1 MSDPS
6 PYSFSTH
13 ASSHETHRIG
23 FVSTRFVGTDG
34 VSLETEKW
42 AGALRDTGHELF
54 FFAGLS
60 DKPEKASYQI
70 PEANFYHPE
79 IHNIYEK
86 SFSRRRRPRELT
98 LNIHRLTEHLADH
111 LANFVHQFDIDL
123 LIVQNALAIP
133 MNIPLG
139 LALTEFIA
147 ETGIPTIA
155 HHHDFFWERKRF
167 LVNCVWDYLNMAFP
181 PHLPSVRHVVIN
193 TSAQNQL
200 SLRTGISSM
209 LIPNVMDFELPSQD
223 DDHYAND
230 LRQDLDLQS
239 DEIFILQ
246 PTRVVQRKGIENAI
260 ELVRR
265 LGMKARLVISHASGD
280 EGYEYEQHVRKF
292 AELLDVPVNFVSEI
306 IREQRSLTQDG
317 RKIYSLADVY
327 QKCDLVTYPSTIEG
341 FGNAFLEAVYFRKPI
356 VVNNYSIFS
365 TDIKPKGFNVIEF
378 DGYITEQTIEKTR
391 QVLKDVELRK
401 SITDRNFALGARF
414 FSLAVLRRRLETL
427 ITDCFGEQDPDAL

>member
-1 MSDPS
+1 MIMSNPTPYPFSVHS
-6 PYSFSTH
+6 P
-13 ASSHETHRIG
+13 SHETHRIG
-23 FVSTRFVGTDG
+23 FVSTRFSGTDG

-42 AGALRDTGHELF
+42 AGVLRELGHELF
-54 FFAGLS
+54 FFAGLN
-60 DKPEKASYQI
+60 DKPGNVSYQI

-79 IHNIYEK
+79 IQEIYEK
-86 SFSRRRRPRELT
+86 AFSMRRRPRELT
-98 LNIHRLTEHLADH
+98 LNIHRLAERLADH
-111 LANFVHQFDIDL
+111 LANYVRQFEIDL
-123 LIVQNALAIP
+123 LVVQNALAIP

-181 PHLPSVRHVVIN
+181 PHLPSIRHVVIN

-209 LIPNVMDFELPSQD
+209 LIPNVMDFEHPPQD
-223 DDHYAND
+223 DDHYAD
-230 LRQDLDLQS
+230 ELRQDLNFQP
-239 DEIFILQ
+239 DELFILQ

-280 EGYEYEQHVRKF
+280 EGYEYERHVRKY
-292 AELLDVPVNFVSEI
+292 AELLEVPVNFVSEI
-306 IREQRSLTQDG
+306 ILEQRSRTHDG
-317 RKIYSLADVY
+317 QKIYSLADAY

-341 FGNAFLEAVYFRKPI
+341 FGNAFLEAIYFRKPVI
-356 VVNNYSIFS
+356 VNNYSIFS

-378 DGYITEQTIEKTR
+378 DGFITEQTIEKTR
-391 QVLKDVELRK
+391 QVLQNAALRK
-401 SITDRNFALGARF
+401 DMIELNYALGVRF
-414 FSLAVLRRRLETL
+414 FSFAVLKRRLETL
-427 ITDCFGEQDPDAL
+427 ISDCFGE